1 MYVYLFK
8 ESQKLSD
15 TLKKNVCMYFDFVLS
30 IYVIKA

>member
-15 TLKKNVCMYFDFVLS
+15 TLKKNVCILILFYQYML
-30 IYVIKA
+30 